1 MRRLSV
7 AAWTLAVLLL
17 SWPLGVSPA
26 AAADN
31 VVMVLLDDARASDV
45 AGMPTVQQLAREGTT
60 FDHAYSSDPMC
71 APARAI
77 IQTGLYTH
85 RTGVTQNGIQQFV
98 QSRVADQGGLQAVPQ
113 SSDLDHT
120 FAVALH
126 ATGVYT
132 GFVGKFING
141 VPKEVPGWDSFA
153 VHEPL
158 RGAESSVYYDYRI
171 RIDGKEVTYGHTARD
186 YSTDVYRG
194 LALKDIEAAVAARRS
209 FLTMVSLSAAH
220 NPLQA
225 PPRYADRPGDLRYR
239 TLLAADDAIAAIVAQ
254 LKQKGQYD
262 NTYIVVTSDQ
272 GLATGRKPAKGVAFE
287 GSIRVPLVVKGPDV
301 AKGVTLHQIVNHADL
316 APTFLDWLG
325 TPPMDVDGRSLA
337 PLLRGSTPATW
348 RQAMPISHTAMSSAP
363 DVPSWQG
370 VRTTRYAYWKAKG
383 GSAQLYDMQLDPN
396 QRHNIVTGN
405 PSLTQKLSR
414 LTDELAEC
422 GGDGC
427 RTIEDRGLD

>member
-1 MRRLSV
+1 MRRFSV

-26 AAADN
+26 SAADN
-31 VVMVLLDDARASDV
+31 VVMVLLDDARASDI

-60 FDHAYSSDPMC
+60 FDHAYSPDPMC

-120 FAVALH
+120 FAVAPH

-141 VPKEVPGWDSFA
+141 TAKVVPGWDSFA
-153 VHEPL
+153 VHEPSP
-158 RGAESSVYYDYRI
+158 GAASSVYYDYRL
-171 RIDGKEVTYGHTARD
+171 RIDGREVAYGHSPSD
-186 YSTDVYRG
+186 YSTDVYCG
-194 LALKDIEAAVAARRS
+194 LALKDIEAAETARRS
-209 FLTMVSLSAAH
+209 FLTMLSLNAPPDPLTAA
-220 NPLQA
+220 
-225 PPRYADRPGDLRYR
+225 PRYADRPGDLRYR
-239 TLLAADDAIAAIVAQ
+239 TLLAADDAIAAIVAL

-272 GLATGRKPAKGVAFE
+272 GLATGRGTAKGVGFE
-287 GSIRVPLVVKGPDV
+287 GSIHVPLVVKGPNV

-325 TPPMDVDGRSLA
+325 APPMDVDGRSLA

-383 GSAQLYDMQLDPN
+383 GSAELYDMQLDPN
-396 QRHNIVTGN
+396 QRHNIVAGN

-414 LTDELAEC
+414 LTDELAVC
-422 GGDGC
+422 DGDGC
-427 RTIEDRGLD
+427 RAMEAGGLD

>member
-171 RIDGKEVTYGHTARD
+171 RIDGKEVTYGHAARD

-325 TPPMDVDGRSLA
+325 APPMDVDGRSLT

-414 LTDELAEC
+414 LTDELAVC
-422 GGDGC
+422 SGDGC